1 VRTALEA
8 ALAAEGRALPGHCVE
23 SNSSILN
30 LTLLN
35 NTELVGVA
43 SHRAALRF
51 EQLNALRIL
60 PIQLE
65 GFGSVSVYWHAENVN
80 RIAVAMAL
88 ESLRTFADPHMKEWH
103 TV

>member
-1 VRTALEA
+1 VRNALDS
-8 ALAAEGRALPGHCVE
+8 ALADSGRTLPNHCVE

-35 NTELVGVA
+35 NTDLVGVA

-60 PIQLE
+60 PVQLE
-65 GFGSVSVYWHAENVN
+65 GFGSVSVYWRAGNVN
-80 RIAVAMAL
+80 RAAVVIAL
-88 ESLRTFADPHMKEWH
+88 ESLRNFADPHMNERR
-103 TV
+103 TD